1 MAIWKIQVFHKPH
14 CTCLYGSGIFKAIQV
29 MTSWEIFDDELQQE
43 WHNIPRWLEM
53 LTIFGVSV
61 ELDVHQR
68 LQDEVRTS
76 EERSQLPQ
84 PLKERQQHSCARLQ
98 KVKHKSA
105 LRICKY

>member
-1 MAIWKIQVFHKPH
+1 
-14 CTCLYGSGIFKAIQV
+14 
-29 MTSWEIFDDELQQE
+29 
-43 WHNIPRWLEM
+43 M

-84 PLKERQQHSCARLQ
+84 PLKERQQHSCARIA
-98 KVKHKSA
+98 KS
-105 LRICKY
+105 